1 MAVGDGLKASF
12 GGGTDFDVVLK
23 EYYEGPV
30 REHLNNKVPILQY
43 VEKSKR
49 KFSGRRV
56 VFPIHTAR
64 NSGVGG
70 RGETGNLPTAGKQ
83 SYAESRISAKFLY
96 GRIQLTGAVIAAST
110 GDKGAFASAM
120 RTEVEGMRRDL
131 RVDLNRQVWGNLLS
145 DTSKTGVMAQIADG
159 VTIPGSGE
167 KQLTV
172 DNPGSRYIKKGMS
185 VIIGSD
191 GDLGSTQDQSLT
203 VKSIDSRTKFT
214 VTNGNSG
221 DLVVTNNDFVVLGDK
236 NGHSYDNEITGLSFI
251 VSDSTSFKLQNIDT
265 AEEDVWKSEVLTNP
279 AAAGTNRPLSLELM
293 QLAIDS
299 ADEIAGAEPNLIMG
313 HHSLR
318 REYINLLTSD
328 VRYAPEQLKG
338 GFQKLTYAGG
348 TNPMPIEFDRHAPY
362 NKLFFLNTGDLK
374 LYTMQDWKWADRD
387 GSVMNRVSGADSWEA
402 FMCFYGNLGCERRNS
417 HVLLDD
423 IEVSNLIF

>member
-1 MAVGDGLKASF
+1 MAQTMGNPTTR
-12 GGGTDFDVVLK
+12 TDFDVVLK

-30 REHLNNKVPILQY
+30 REHLNNKVPLLQY

-70 RGETGNLPTAGKQ
+70 RGESGSLPTAGKQ
-83 SYAESRISAKFLY
+83 SYAESRISSKFLY

-131 RVDLNRQVWGNLLS
+131 RVDLNRQVWGNLVADANASGNVGGETGILAV
-145 DTSKTGVMAQIADG
+145 TSNAQAG
-159 VTIPGSGE
+159 GGGTTVN
-167 KQLTV
+167 V
-172 DNPGSRYIKKGMS
+172 DNPGTRYIKKGMS
-185 VIIGSD
+185 VSIGTVA
-191 GDLGSTQDQSLT
+191 GNTFTATSTDT
-203 VKSIDSRTKFT
+203 VAS
-214 VTNGNSG
+214 VTNRTSFE
-221 DLVVTNNDFVVLGDK
+221 LTNNKTWAADDVVVLGDA
-236 NGHSYDNEITGLSFI
+236 NGNSFANEITGLSFI
-251 VSDSTSFKLQNIDT
+251 VSESTEFNLQNISASD
-265 AEEDVWKSEVLTNP
+265 EDVWKSEVLTNP
-279 AAAGTNRPLSLELM
+279 AGAGTNRPLSLELM
-293 QLAIDS
+293 QLSIDT
-299 ADEIAGAEPNLIMG
+299 ADEISGAEPNLVMG

-348 TNPMPIEFDRHAPY
+348 AKPMPIEFDRHAPY
-362 NKLFFLNTGDLK
+362 NKLFFVNTGDLK